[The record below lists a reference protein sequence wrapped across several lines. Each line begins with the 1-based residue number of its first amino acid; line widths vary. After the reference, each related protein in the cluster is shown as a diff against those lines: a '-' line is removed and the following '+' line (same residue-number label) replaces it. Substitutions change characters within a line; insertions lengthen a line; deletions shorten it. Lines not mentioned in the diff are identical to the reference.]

1 MCIFNN
7 KSIII
12 ITSTATG
19 RCLITG
25 THNNMKKALL
35 LLTALCIATLGF
47 AQLPF
52 ATLTHNDSIR
62 VYYGNNALQQAHA
75 AAVGGDVITLSQGSF
90 YSVNITK
97 AVTIRGAGMFRDET
111 AGTNATVL
119 QNDFSIN
126 VSDTVN
132 RLCITGIWHGN
143 TITCTNAYRPQFIK
157 CRFNTFRTLHA
168 AYTVSTSSV
177 IRYATFVNCILYNW
191 SNGTNNSIWDAQFTS
206 FLNSII
212 ANQSNWASPDALINC
227 VAQQEYSASY
237 TNSKSI
243 TNSILYFNGTSVPSQ
258 NGYTSFNT
266 IGINYSNY
274 YYGDYRRP
282 YFDMTNVGT
291 HNLHNIPSSAT
302 TVNPFST
309 VFTTFRGTYTDG
321 MSMALNANIATTIL
335 GNDSTQVGI
344 YGGQFPWDP
353 SVSNPLIGHIRAARR
368 TNAAGLLEVD
378 VEILDDEES
387 DSSNTISGSDNE

>member
-1 MCIFNN
+1 
-7 KSIII
+7 
-12 ITSTATG
+12 
-19 RCLITG
+19 
-25 THNNMKKALL
+25 MKKALL
-35 LLTALCIATLGF
+35 LFAALCIATLSF

-97 AVTIRGAGMFRDET
+97 AVTIRGAGMFRDER

-119 QNDFSIN
+119 QNDFTIN

-132 RLCITGIWHGN
+132 SLCIIGIWHNN

-157 CRFNTFRTLHA
+157 CRFNTFCTLH
-168 AYTVSTSSV
+168 YLHSTSTSSV

-191 SNGTNNSIWDAQFTS
+191 NNSNQNGSTGWDAQFTS

-212 ANQSNWASPDALINC
+212 ANQGNHYSPDAFVNC
-227 VAQQEYSASY
+227 VARQDNDPSKI
-237 TNSKSI
+237 NNKSI
-243 TNSILYFNGTSVPSQ
+243 TNSIVYYNNDNSTTPPQ

-266 IGINYSNY
+266 IGINYSNWF
-274 YYGDYRRP
+274 YGDYRRL

-291 HNLHNIPSSAT
+291 HNLHNFPSSAT

-309 VFTTFRGTYTDG
+309 VFTTFRGTYSDG
-321 MSMALNANIATTIL
+321 MSMALNENIATTIL

-353 SVSNPLIGHIRAARR
+353 SVSNPLIGNIRAARR

-387 DSSNTISGSDNE
+387 DSSNTNSGSDNE

>member
-1 MCIFNN
+1 
-7 KSIII
+7 
-12 ITSTATG
+12 
-19 RCLITG
+19 
-25 THNNMKKALL
+25 MKKALL
-35 LLTALCIATLGF
+35 LFSALCIATLGF

-90 YSVNITK
+90 NAVNITK
-97 AVTIRGAGMFRDET
+97 AVTIRGAGMFRDER

-119 QNDFSIN
+119 QNDFTIN

-132 RLCITGIWHGN
+132 NLCITGIWHNN

-157 CRFNTFRTLHA
+157 CRFNTFRTLHD
-168 AYTVSTSSV
+168 AYSTSTSSV

-191 SNGTNNSIWDAQFTS
+191 NNSNQNGATGWDAQFTS

-212 ANQSNWASPDALINC
+212 ANQGNHYSPDAFVNC
-227 VAQQEYSASY
+227 VARQDNDPSKI
-237 TNSKSI
+237 NHKSI
-243 TNSILYFNGTSVPSQ
+243 TNSIVYYDGSNLNQ

-266 IGINYSNY
+266 IGINYSTTWSGQY
-274 YYGDYRRP
+274 QYR
-282 YFDMTNVGT
+282 YFDMTNVST
-291 HNLHNIPSSAT
+291 HNLHNIPSSIT
-302 TVNPFST
+302 TTNPFST
-309 VFTTFRGTYTDG
+309 VFTTFRGTYSDG
-321 MSMALNANIATTIL
+321 MSMALNENIATTIL

-353 SVSNPLIGHIRAARR
+353 SVSNPLIGHINAARR

-387 DSSNTISGSDNE
+387 DSSNTNSGSDNE

>member
-1 MCIFNN
+1 
-7 KSIII
+7 
-12 ITSTATG
+12 
-19 RCLITG
+19 
-25 THNNMKKALL
+25 MKKALL
-35 LLTALCIATLGF
+35 LFAALCIATTGF

-97 AVTIRGAGMFRDET
+97 AVTIRGAGMFRDER

-119 QNDFSIN
+119 QNNFSIN

-132 RLCITGIWHGN
+132 RLCITGIWHDN

-168 AYTVSTSSV
+168 TYSPSTSSV

-191 SNGTNNSIWDAQFTS
+191 DNYTNANNGIFDAQFTS

-212 ANQSNWASPDALINC
+212 ANQGNYSSPDALINC
-227 VAQQEYSASY
+227 VAKQDNYPSAL
-237 TNSKSI
+237 NSKSI
-243 TNSILYFNGTSVPSQ
+243 TNSIVYYSNTNVPSQ

-266 IGINYSNY
+266 IGINYAT
-274 YYGDYRRP
+274 YYGHYQFR
-282 YFDMTNVGT
+282 YFDMTNVST
-291 HNLHNIPSSAT
+291 HNLHNIPSANT
-302 TVNPFST
+302 DTNPFST
-309 VFTTFRGTYTDG
+309 VFTTFRGTYSDG
-321 MSMALNANIATTIL
+321 MSMALNENIATTIL

-353 SVSNPLIGHIRAARR
+353 SVSNPLIGHINAARR

-387 DSSNTISGSDNE
+387 DSSNTNSGSDNE

>member
-1 MCIFNN
+1 
-7 KSIII
+7 
-12 ITSTATG
+12 
-19 RCLITG
+19 
-25 THNNMKKALL
+25 MKKALL
-35 LLTALCIATLGF
+35 LFAALCIATLGF

-90 YSVNITK
+90 YAVNITK
-97 AVTIRGAGMFRDET
+97 AVTIRGAGMFRDER

-132 RLCITGIWHGN
+132 RLCITGIWHDN

-168 AYTVSTSSV
+168 AYSTSTSSV
-177 IRYATFVNCILYNW
+177 IRYATFVNCILYHW
-191 SNGTNNSIWDAQFTS
+191 NNSNQNGATGWDAQFTS

-212 ANQSNWASPDALINC
+212 ANQSNYSSPDALINC
-227 VAQQEYSASY
+227 VAKQDYHASY
-237 TNSKSI
+237 INSKSI
-243 TNSILYFNGTSVPSQ
+243 TNSIVYFASNITPSQ

-266 IGINYSNY
+266 IGINYNFHVHY
-274 YYGDYRRP
+274 QWR
-282 YFDMTNVGT
+282 YFDMTNVST
-291 HNLHNIPSSAT
+291 HNLHNIPSANT
-302 TVNPFST
+302 DTNPFST

-321 MSMALNANIATTIL
+321 MSMALNENIATTIL

-353 SVSNPLIGHIRAARR
+353 SVSNPLIGHINAARR

-378 VEILDDEES
+378 VEILNDEES
-387 DSSNTISGSDNE
+387 DSSNTNSGSDNE

>member
-1 MCIFNN
+1 
-7 KSIII
+7 
-12 ITSTATG
+12 
-19 RCLITG
+19 
-25 THNNMKKALL
+25 MKKALL
-35 LLTALCIATLGF
+35 LLTALCIASLGF

-90 YSVNITK
+90 YAVNITK
-97 AVTIRGAGMFRDET
+97 AVTIRGAGMFRDER

-126 VSDTVN
+126 VSDTIN
-132 RLCITGIWHGN
+132 RLCITGIWHDN

-168 AYTVSTSSV
+168 AHTTSTSSV

-191 SNGTNNSIWDAQFTS
+191 NNSTNNSIWDAQFTS

-227 VAQQEYSASY
+227 VAKQSNNASH

-243 TNSILYFNGTSVPSQ
+243 TNSIVYYDYTSNNISP

-266 IGINYSNY
+266 IGINYGYINNTY
-274 YYGDYRRP
+274 QYR
-282 YFDMTNVGT
+282 YFNMTNVST
-291 HNLHNIPSSAT
+291 HNLHNIPSSNT
-302 TVNPFST
+302 STNPFST
-309 VFTTFRGTYTDG
+309 VFTTFRGTYSDG
-321 MSMALNANIATTIL
+321 MSMALNENIATTIL

-353 SVSNPLIGHIRAARR
+353 SVSNPLIGHINAALR

-387 DSSNTISGSDNE
+387 DSSNTNSGSDNE

>member
-1 MCIFNN
+1 
-7 KSIII
+7 
-12 ITSTATG
+12 
-19 RCLITG
+19 
-25 THNNMKKALL
+25 MKKALL

-75 AAVGGDVITLSQGSF
+75 AAVGGDIITLSQGSF

-97 AVTIRGAGMFRDET
+97 AVTIRGAGMFRDER

-119 QNDFSIN
+119 QNNFSIN

-132 RLCITGIWHGN
+132 RLCITGIWHNN

-168 AYTVSTSSV
+168 ASSVSTSSV

-191 SNGTNNSIWDAQFTS
+191 NNSTNNSIWDAQFTS

-212 ANQSNWASPDALINC
+212 ANQSDWASPDALINC
-227 VAQQEYSASY
+227 VAQQNNSASAL
-237 TNSKSI
+237 NSKSI
-243 TNSILYFNGTSVPSQ
+243 TNSIVYYNGNSQTQ

-266 IGINYSNY
+266 IGINYG
-274 YYGDYRRP
+274 YYGNYRYI
-282 YFDMTNVGT
+282 YFDMTNVST
-291 HNLHNIPSSAT
+291 HNLHNIPSSPT
-302 TVNPFST
+302 STNPFST
-309 VFTTFRGTYTDG
+309 VFTTFRGTYSDG
-321 MSMALNANIATTIL
+321 MSMALNENIATTIL

-387 DSSNTISGSDNE
+387 DNSNTNSGSDNE